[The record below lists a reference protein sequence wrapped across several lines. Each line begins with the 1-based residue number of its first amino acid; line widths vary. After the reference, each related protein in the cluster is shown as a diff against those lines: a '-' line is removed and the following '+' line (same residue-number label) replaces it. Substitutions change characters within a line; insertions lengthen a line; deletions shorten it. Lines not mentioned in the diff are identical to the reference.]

1 MVEGFICEYNKEQ
14 GFFCKKGKRVEGLL
28 IKKEKEQGCPGKNAP
43 FFLLPPLENRGG
55 AALRRRPE
63 AGGPGLDG
71 ASGGEGKGR
80 GQHGERFPGHG
91 SGGDGPRRPGHGG
104 RRPAGGG
111 GPGPEP

>member
-1 MVEGFICEYNKEQ
+1 MVEAFICEYNKEQ
-14 GFFCKKGKRVEGLL
+14 GFFCKEGKRVEGLL
-28 IKKEKEQGCPGKNAP
+28 IKKEKEQGCPGKNTP

-80 GQHGERFPGHG
+80 G
-91 SGGDGPRRPGHGG
+91 
-104 RRPAGGG
+104 
-111 GPGPEP
+111 